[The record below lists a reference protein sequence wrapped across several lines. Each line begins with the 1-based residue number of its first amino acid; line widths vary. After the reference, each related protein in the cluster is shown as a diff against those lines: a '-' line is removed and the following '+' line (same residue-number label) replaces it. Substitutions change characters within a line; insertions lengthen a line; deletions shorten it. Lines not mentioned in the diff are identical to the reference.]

1 MWRITKSSGRI
12 ISILKGQNEIDGFL
26 LIPGITGFSSITT
39 KSNTLSF
46 NNSEWIDTI
55 TVNFTSEGDLERF
68 LAGFTRDSKIDS
80 ILKPDKK

>member
-12 ISILKGQNEIDGFL
+12 ISITKGQNEIDGFL
-26 LIPGITGFSSITT
+26 IIPGITQFSSITT
-39 KSNTLSF
+39 KSNSLSF

-55 TVNFTSEGDLERF
+55 TVNFASESDLERF
-68 LAGFTRDSKIDS
+68 LAGFTRDSKIDA